1 MRLPFPAGVFAFYG
15 QNTMQT
21 EAEILTDH
29 NELICS
35 TSIERIVTGRNAALK
50 QIEALICQLDDVSRL
65 TSEIGGDIA
74 SHWAMRQGHAFDCW
88 LVQPVDKAM
97 PVITRNIDRSIWRDL
112 MLKSGML
119 TLMDAE
125 ARNQWAKNLEEGDL
139 PAITEANILSTF
151 EQLHHNKQDVFERGI
166 INVFKG
172 LSWDYKTNNPCYFSK
187 KIIVNNLVKHDR
199 WGYSL
204 NWGWRRDQLADL
216 ERMLRLLDGQT
227 IPDSRHD
234 VSIRFMDFIRDNPR
248 AQIFEDDL
256 FIIRYFQK
264 GSGHIT
270 FKRLDLIEKMN
281 DIVAKHYPKALPAR

>member
-1 MRLPFPAGVFAFYG
+1 
-15 QNTMQT
+15 MQT
-21 EAEILTDH
+21 EAEVLTDH
-29 NELICS
+29 NELIGS
-35 TSIERIVTGRNAALK
+35 TSIERIVTGRDAALSL
-50 QIEALICQLDDVSRL
+50 IEILIHKLDDISRL
-65 TSEIGGDIA
+65 TSSIGGDVA
-74 SHWAMRQGHAFDCW
+74 EHWAMRQGHSFDCW
-88 LVQPVDKAM
+88 LMQPVDKAM

-125 ARNQWAKNLEEGDL
+125 ARSQWAKNLEEGDL
-139 PAITEANILSTF
+139 PVISEAHILSTF

-172 LSWDYKTNNPCYFSK
+172 LSWDYKTNNPCYFGK

-216 ERMLRLLDGQT
+216 ERMLYLLDGKT
-227 IPDSRHD
+227 IPDNRHD
-234 VSIRFMDFIRDNPR
+234 ISIRFMDFVRDNPH
-248 AQIFEDDL
+248 QQVFEDEL
-256 FIIRYFQK
+256 FTIRYFQK

-270 FKRLDLIEKMN
+270 FKRLDLVEKMN
-281 DIVAKHYPKALPAR
+281 DIVAKHFPGMLPAK